1 MKRQTHKFQS
11 LLNKAYKKETRPT
24 RLGAK
29 HNEAT
34 STDVQDKWMK
44 NLISQVPHEAGCQMC
59 WQKTNKLTSSEAEQI
74 QLKVSATLAVK
85 GAAVLAFVIPHQFI
99 SGLCDQ
105 MRAHVTEG
113 AISIS
118 LIKVRSRPRSSSQMV
133 RPLNLLQIFLS
144 HGSIFKELLQTNY
157 FCITV
162 VQECDTGNIACQ
174 NIVAVGAGFCD
185 NTKAAVIR
193 LGLMEMIV
201 FAKFFCQGEVSSCTF
216 LESCGVAD
224 LVTSCYGGR
233 NRKVAQAFVKMSKS
247 IAELEAEMLNVQ
259 KLQGPQTSTAWEY
272 QVGRCC
278 FNADRSSEG
287 TLIKSV
293 LSCYLNI
300 QVKKR
305 H

>member
-74 QLKVSATLAVK
+74 QLKVAAADITEAVK

-259 KLQGPQTSTAWEY
+259 KLQAVQYTSTTARPLY
-272 QVGRCC
+272 SLVPIMCLSPSPRRKLILILVA
-278 FNADRSSEG
+278 NVAD
-287 TLIKSV
+287 
-293 LSCYLNI
+293 
-300 QVKKR
+300 
-305 H
+305 

>member
-74 QLKVSATLAVK
+74 QLKVSVAAADITEAVK

-118 LIKVRSRPRSSSQMV
+118 LIKVRSRPRSSSQMEQK
-133 RPLNLLQIFLS
+133 NEAS
-144 HGSIFKELLQTNY
+144 GSIFKELLQTNY

-259 KLQGPQTSTAWEY
+259 KLQAFLPLTNSR
-272 QVGRCC
+272 GRCC